1 MPGRFPLIV
10 SDIYF
15 SLDTDFNSREMKTK
29 ILKMGNSTGICI
41 PKIILEQCHM
51 EGYVDIQIR
60 DNQIIVSSLPEEKRQ
75 NLQSM
80 DIEHRFNQVCWYE
93 DDSEWS

>member
-1 MPGRFPLIV
+1 MYLKNRV
-10 SDIYF
+10 
-15 SLDTDFNSREMKTK
+15 MKTK
-29 ILKMGNSTGICI
+29 IVKMGNSTGICI

-51 EGYVDIQIR
+51 DSYVDIQIHN
-60 DNQIIVSSLPEEKRQ
+60 NQIVINPLPKEKCED
-75 NLQSM
+75 LQSK